1 MGAIFRRDFA
11 CAINGKH
18 IIYAD
23 ELGFMPADNHQRQDD
38 MVCLPRTEFESL
50 LEQAACRGARKALKE
65 VGLADEEA
73 ANDIRTL
80 RDLAG
85 SIKTMQRTFLQTVVR
100 WITIGVLALLV
111 AGVAAKLGPF
121 TPK

>member
-1 MGAIFRRDFA
+1 MT
-11 CAINGKH
+11 
-18 IIYAD
+18 
-23 ELGFMPADNHQRQDD
+23 ADNHQRQDD

-65 VGLADEEA
+65 VGLADEKA

>member
-1 MGAIFRRDFA
+1 MT
-11 CAINGKH
+11 
-18 IIYAD
+18 
-23 ELGFMPADNHQRQDD
+23 ADNHQRQDD
-38 MVCLPRTEFESL
+38 MVCLPQKIKELAEFESL